1 MDMDFFKGKDTIA
14 LAKTLLGTRLT
25 YDHLGQKYAGYI
37 VETEAYL
44 GEIDAASH
52 AFKGKRTVRNEA
64 LFAPSGAIYIYQMRG
79 LYLLNVIT
87 EAKEIPEGVLI
98 RGIEP
103 VINVTQMIKN
113 RHGQGGIN
121 VSNGPGK
128 LCQAMA
134 LHTLSYNGKRFGE
147 VPLDIDV
154 RHRVVPGVVVA
165 APRVGVP
172 NKGEWTEKALRFYV
186 AHNPYVSK
194 LPKKMMNFKTKGW
207 QTDESTNF

>member
-1 MDMDFFKGKDTIA
+1 MDMDFFKAKDTITV
-14 LAKTLLGTRLT
+14 AKALLGTLLT
-25 YDHLGQKYAGYI
+25 YDHLGQQYAGYI

-44 GEIDAASH
+44 GQIDAASH
-52 AFKGKRTVRNEA
+52 AFRGKRTVRNEA

-87 EAKEIPEGVLI
+87 AAKDTPEGVLI

-103 VINVTQMIKN
+103 VINLTQMIEN
-113 RHGQGGIN
+113 RHGQKGIN
-121 VSNGPGK
+121 VTNGPGK

-147 VPLDIDV
+147 VPLDIEVD
-154 RHRVVPGVVVA
+154 HRAVPKTVLA
-165 APRVGVP
+165 ASRIGVP

-194 LPKKMMNFKTKGW
+194 LPKKMMDFKTRGW